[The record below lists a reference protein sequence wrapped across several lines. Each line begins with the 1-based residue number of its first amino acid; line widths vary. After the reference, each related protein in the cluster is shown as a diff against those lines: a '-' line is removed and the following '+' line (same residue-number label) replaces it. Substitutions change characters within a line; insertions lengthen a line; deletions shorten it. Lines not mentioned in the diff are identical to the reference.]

1 MPVSLRQAAFWL
13 ACLSLAS
20 PLEAA
25 RVLGVVDPSG
35 TTSSLNHFWA
45 SLRSAGFD
53 VVVGDV
59 QESAAVLRKNGDSI
73 DHIAF
78 FATGV
83 KQLPAELSPQSLAH
97 RLESGV
103 DLLLV
108 VPPPATEVWRDFA
121 REFEVDFDDRES
133 WVADHVA
140 YNRDLDSGSH
150 TVLTVPVNE
159 APSPFISAATRAG
172 PPVIYH
178 GGGHAAGPHPMLTT
192 LLRASPSA
200 ISAAAGSEGPP
211 EGARMIGSQH
221 ALVSAFQARNNARV
235 AFSGSVDFFSD
246 EYLESPEVEKPKYG
260 NAGFAK
266 DLAKWT
272 FQQTG
277 QLQIGSFKHRLAD
290 STETPAMYTVK
301 TDMHVELEIVASE
314 PYDANDLQLEFTMLD
329 PHLRLPIPV
338 TPAAG
343 NLLRGETRFT
353 IPDRH
358 GVFKLEL
365 DHRRPGWSSIHE
377 ALAVP
382 VVPPRHDEYDRFIVG
397 AIPYYGGA
405 TSVTVA
411 FVLFAWLWTGQS

>member
-1 MPVSLRQAAFWL
+1 
-13 ACLSLAS
+13 
-20 PLEAA
+20 
-25 RVLGVVDPSG
+25 
-35 TTSSLNHFWA
+35 
-45 SLRSAGFD
+45 
-53 VVVGDV
+53 VVGDV

-83 KQLPAELSPQSLAH
+83 KRACIVSSLLEVSGRLLTSTCAELPAELSPQSLAR

-150 TVLTVPVNE
+150 TVLTVPVND

-178 GGGHAAGPHPMLTT
+178 GGGHAAGPHPLLTT

-246 EYLESPEVEKPKYG
+246 EYLESPEVEKPKC
-260 NAGFAK
+260 A
-266 DLAKWT
+266 
-272 FQQTG
+272 
-277 QLQIGSFKHRLAD
+277 
-290 STETPAMYTVK
+290 P
-301 TDMHVELEIVASE
+301 
-314 PYDANDLQLEFTMLD
+314 
-329 PHLRLPIPV
+329 
-338 TPAAG
+338 
-343 NLLRGETRFT
+343 LLLLLGE
-353 IPDRH
+353 
-358 GVFKLEL
+358 
-365 DHRRPGWSSIHE
+365 RPE
-377 ALAVP
+377 
-382 VVPPRHDEYDRFIVG
+382 D
-397 AIPYYGGA
+397 
-405 TSVTVA
+405 
-411 FVLFAWLWTGQS
+411 